1 MDGEATVEVYKDP
14 RKLQAILD
22 CATKVFAEVGF
33 QKTEM
38 QVIAEK
44 AGVGKGTVYRYF
56 GSKEELFLA
65 AADAGMK
72 KLEQRILEAIE
83 GADNTVDLLWRGG
96 LAYAGFFQEHPE
108 LVEILIQERAEFQR
122 SIPSTH
128 MVYRD
133 KTRGL
138 KDDLLRRGIEAGEIR
153 PIDVGEL
160 TRTLANVLYGTVVC
174 GCLEGS
180 SDKLVEMA
188 GPAIEIFLRGILVD
202 PNSAKP
208 RGRT

>member
-1 MDGEATVEVYKDP
+1 MNGQAPAALYKDP
-14 RKLQAILD
+14 RKVQAILD
-22 CATKVFAEVGF
+22 CATKVFAEAGF
-33 QKTEM
+33 QKTDM

-72 KLEQRILEAIE
+72 KLESRVLQAIE
-83 GADNTVDLLWRGG
+83 GVDTTAELVWRGG
-96 LAYAGFFQEHPE
+96 LAYAQFFQEHPE

-128 MVYRD
+128 IVYRD
-133 KTRGL
+133 KHRGL
-138 KDDLLRRGIEAGEIR
+138 KDHLLRRAVETGEIR
-153 PIDVGEL
+153 PIDVSEL
-160 TRTLANVLYGTVVC
+160 TMTLANVLYGTVVC

-188 GPAIEIFLRGILVD
+188 KPAIEIFLRGILVD
-202 PNSAKP
+202 PDSAP
-208 RGRT
+208 RRGPA

>member
-1 MDGEATVEVYKDP
+1 MNGPAPTALYKDP
-14 RKLQAILD
+14 QKEQAILD
-22 CATKVFAEVGF
+22 RATKIFAEVGF
-33 QKTEM
+33 RNTEM

-44 AGVGKGTVYRYF
+44 AAVGKGTVYRYF

-72 KLEQRILEAIE
+72 KLEERILQAVE
-83 GADNTVDLLWRGG
+83 GVDNTVDLVWRGG
-96 LAYAGFFQEHPE
+96 LAYAQFFQEHPE
-108 LVEILIQERAEFQR
+108 LVEILIQERAEFQK
-122 SIPSTH
+122 SIPPTH

-133 KTRGL
+133 KNRGL

-153 PIDVGEL
+153 PIHVGEL

-188 GPAIEIFLRGILVD
+188 KPAIEIFLRGILVD
-202 PNSAKP
+202 PDSAK
-208 RGRT
+208 RRELT